1 MLIYIFV
8 FLLSIIFTIFCE
20 GSEKKS
26 YRISFA
32 LIAILIPSLLAG
44 FRDYGVGYDTQIYV
58 DDTYREVLD
67 YRDLGLW
74 SFLKAM
80 LEGEF
85 TLEPFYCFINY
96 IGLQLGIE
104 VNYVYFIV
112 NFVTIALVFNAIWL
126 YQEKASMPLMMFVFL
141 FLYFNISLNI
151 IRQTVAIALAL
162 NVYLYLEQRRWIMAL
177 VFGVLMFLSH
187 TTSIV
192 FILFLLLYFAI
203 NRGVGFKIV
212 IGLILI
218 VPLVFLMLE
227 DIVLLAISLNMV
239 PTRFINYILEEEDTA
254 VMKTAVA
261 YGWLVLG
268 AMIWGGYTFLIKK
281 EYFRETYFILNV
293 KLFSNLLI
301 LASTVSL
308 WAFRTAYYFGVF
320 DILFIPRIIHL
331 VSEEDEEKGKILSY
345 FFVILII
352 FYWYWSIIYNNENE
366 TYPYKSEILGI

>member
-8 FLLSIIFTIFCE
+8 FLLSIVFTILCE
-20 GSEKKS
+20 GSEKKT
-26 YRISFA
+26 YRIAFA

-44 FRDYGVGYDTQIYV
+44 LRDYGVGYDTQIYV

-67 YRDLGLW
+67 YRDSGLW
-74 SFLKAM
+74 TFLKAI

-85 TLEPFYCFINY
+85 TQEPFYCFINY
-96 IGLQLGIE
+96 IGLHLGIE
-104 VNYVYFIV
+104 VNYVYFVV

-192 FILFLLLYFAI
+192 FILFLLLYVAI

-212 IGLILI
+212 IGLILV

-227 DIVLLAISLNMV
+227 DLVILAISLNIV
-239 PTRFINYILEEEDTA
+239 PTRFINYILEEEETT

-261 YGWLVLG
+261 YGWLVFG
-268 AMIWGGYTFLIKK
+268 AMLWGGYTFLIR
-281 EYFRETYFILNV
+281 ENNSRETYFILYV

-301 LASTVSL
+301 LASTVSF
-308 WAFRTAYYFGVF
+308 WTFRMAYYYGVF

-331 VSEEDEEKGKILSY
+331 VSEENEEKGKMLTCFY
-345 FFVILII
+345 VILII

>member
-8 FLLSIIFTIFCE
+8 FLLSIIFTILCD

-26 YRISFA
+26 YRIAFA

-67 YRDLGLW
+67 YRDSGLW
-74 SFLKAM
+74 FFLKAM

-85 TLEPFYCFINY
+85 TQEPFYCFINY

-104 VNYVYFIV
+104 VNYVYFVV

-162 NVYLYLEQRRWIMAL
+162 NVYLYLEQRRWIMVL
-177 VFGVLMFLSH
+177 VFGILMFLSH

-192 FILFLLLYFAI
+192 FILFLLLYVAI

-227 DIVLLAISLNMV
+227 ELVLLAISLNMV
-239 PTRFINYILEEEDTA
+239 PTRFINYILEEEETT

-268 AMIWGGYTFLIKK
+268 AMLWGGYTFLIR
-281 EYFRETYFILNV
+281 ENYFRETYFILYV

-308 WAFRTAYYFGVF
+308 WAFRMAYYFGVF

-331 VSEEDEEKGKILSY
+331 VSEEDEEKGKMLTY

>member
-1 MLIYIFV
+1 MLIYLFV
-8 FLLSIIFTIFCE
+8 FLLSIIFTVLCE
-20 GSEKKS
+20 GSEKKI
-26 YRISFA
+26 YRIAFA
-32 LIAILIPSLLAG
+32 LLAILIPSLLAG

-67 YRDLGLW
+67 YRDSGLW
-74 SFLKAM
+74 TFFKAV
-80 LEGEF
+80 LDDEF
-85 TLEPFYCFINY
+85 TQEPFYCFINY

-104 VNYVYFIV
+104 VNYVYFVV
-112 NFVTIALVFNAIWL
+112 NFVTIALVFNAIWI

-162 NVYLYLEQRRWIMAL
+162 NVYLYLEHRRWIMAL

-192 FILFLLLYFAI
+192 FILFLLLYVAI

-212 IGLILI
+212 IGLFLV

-227 DIVLLAISLNMV
+227 DIVLLAISLNLV
-239 PTRFINYILEEEDTA
+239 PTRFINYILEEEETT

-268 AMIWGGYTFLIKK
+268 AMLWGGYTLLKK
-281 EYFRETYFILNV
+281 ENYFREVYLILNV

-301 LASTVSL
+301 LASIVSL
-308 WAFRTAYYFGVF
+308 WTFRMAYYFGIF

-331 VSEEDEEKGKILSY
+331 VSEEDEEKGKMLTY
-345 FFVILII
+345 FYVILII

>member
-1 MLIYIFV
+1 MLIYLFV
-8 FLLSIIFTIFCE
+8 FLLSIIFTVLCE
-20 GSEKKS
+20 GSEKKI
-26 YRISFA
+26 YRIAFA
-32 LIAILIPSLLAG
+32 LLAILIPSLLAG

-67 YRDLGLW
+67 YRDSGLW
-74 SFLKAM
+74 TFFEAVLDD
-80 LEGEF
+80 EF
-85 TLEPFYCFINY
+85 TQEPFYCFINY

-104 VNYVYFIV
+104 VNYVYFVV
-112 NFVTIALVFNAIWL
+112 NFVTIALVFNAIWI

-162 NVYLYLEQRRWIMAL
+162 NVYLYLEHRRWIMAL

-192 FILFLLLYFAI
+192 FILFLLLYVAI

-212 IGLILI
+212 IGLFLV

-227 DIVLLAISLNMV
+227 DIVLLAISLNLV
-239 PTRFINYILEEEDTA
+239 PTRFINYILEEEETT

-268 AMIWGGYTFLIKK
+268 AMLWGGYTFLKK
-281 EYFRETYFILNV
+281 ENYFREVYLILNV

-301 LASTVSL
+301 LASIVSL
-308 WAFRTAYYFGVF
+308 WTFRMAYYFGIF

-331 VSEEDEEKGKILSY
+331 VSEEDEEKGKMLTY
-345 FFVILII
+345 FYVILII

>member
-8 FLLSIIFTIFCE
+8 FLLSIIFTILCE

-26 YRISFA
+26 YRIAFA
-32 LIAILIPSLLAG
+32 LIAILVPSLLAG

-74 SFLKAM
+74 AFLKAM

-85 TLEPFYCFINY
+85 TQEPFYCFINY

-104 VNYVYFIV
+104 VNYVYFVV

-192 FILFLLLYFAI
+192 FILFLLLYVAI
-203 NRGVGFKIV
+203 NRGFGFKII
-212 IGLILI
+212 IGLILV
-218 VPLVFLMLE
+218 VPLVFSMLE
-227 DIVLLAISLNMV
+227 DLVLIAISLNLV
-239 PTRFINYILEEEDTA
+239 PTRFINYILEEEETTI
-254 VMKTAVA
+254 MKTAVA

-268 AMIWGGYTFLIKK
+268 AMLWGGYSFLRK
-281 EYFRETYFILNV
+281 ENYFRETYFIIYV

-308 WAFRTAYYFGVF
+308 WTFRMSYYFGVF

-331 VSEEDEEKGKILSY
+331 VSEEDEEKGKMLTY